1 MGNFQFYDPVSKVLF
16 SGDLRASLSGD
27 PQTPVQ
33 DVEAHVPDMRSFHQ
47 RDMCSNQIL
56 RCWIEM
62 VRNMDMDIEM
72 IVLQHG
78 SPFVGKESI
87 EQFLD
92 WLWDLPCGVDVFKRG
107 IFRCPA

>member
-16 SGDLRASLSGD
+16 SGDLGASLSGD

-33 DVEAHVPDMRSFHQ
+33 DVEAHVPGMRSFHQ
-47 RDMCSNQIL
+47 RYVYSNQIL
-56 RCWIEM
+56 RYWIEM
-62 VRNMDMDIEM
+62 VRDMDIEM
-72 IVLQHG
+72 IVPQHG

-92 WLWDLPCGVDVFKRG
+92 WLWDLPCGVDVFKRE
-107 IFRCPA
+107 IFRCLA

>member
-16 SGDLRASLSGD
+16 SGDLGASLSGD

-33 DVEAHVPDMRSFHQ
+33 DVEAHVPGMRSFHQ
-47 RDMCSNQIL
+47 RYVYSNQIL
-56 RCWIEM
+56 RYWIEM
-62 VRNMDMDIEM
+62 VRDMDIEM
-72 IVLQHG
+72 IVPQHD

-92 WLWDLPCGVDVFKRG
+92 WLWDLPCGVDVFKRE